1 MKQFVILTKIKL
13 LLSTYSVKVILFNK
27 KKNY

>member
-1 MKQFVILTKIKL
+1 MKQFVILAKIKL
-13 LLSTYSVKVILFNK
+13 SLSTYSVKMILFNK